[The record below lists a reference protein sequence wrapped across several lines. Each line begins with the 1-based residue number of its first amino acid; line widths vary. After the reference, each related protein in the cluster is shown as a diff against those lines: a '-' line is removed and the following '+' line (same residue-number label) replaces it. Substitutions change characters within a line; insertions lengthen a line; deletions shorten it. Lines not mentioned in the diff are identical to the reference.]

1 MSESPR
7 KRGASLDA
15 SDELQFNN
23 KRQRLN
29 VDSINEAAAPE
40 IRHTS
45 SSVTIPSLEYQ
56 SQCGLQRSIGL
67 ALKHVG
73 FDGADPEAMASYVA
87 LVEACAFAISA
98 LLPLDYI
105 LILRLPDMASFVD
118 DLKRVSLGAR
128 REQPTP
134 ADFEL
139 TMRRFALVTSSLK
152 PHLKNPVAEEDLTPS
167 YFNALLHDD
176 SADAALP
183 LLSDEL
189 SGRHEKEELAH
200 IPKPFPEFPSL
211 HTYRYTPRED
221 DSGRDSKKIREEAA
235 KASKQGE
242 EALRGLVRASK
253 MRKQKE
259 VSDMSKRD
267 TVTKSRYELWEA
279 AMKKFVRQ
287 DGGES
292 GQLEIADHSMIVNAD
307 SRYLR
312 KPVPRQGKR
321 AGGSGAQGQPGVG
334 G

>member
-7 KRGASLDA
+7 KRGASLEAD
-15 SDELQFNN
+15 SELQFNN
-23 KRQRLN
+23 KRQRLESEA
-29 VDSINEAAAPE
+29 VDDGDAAATPA
-40 IRHTS
+40 TPAAQPAGLP
-45 SSVTIPSLEYQ
+45 VTIPSVEYQ
-56 SQCGLQRSIGL
+56 SQCGLRRSIGL

-73 FDGADPEAMASYVA
+73 FDGAEPDAMASYVA
-87 LVEACAFAISA
+87 LVETY
-98 LLPLDYI
+98 L
-105 LILRLPDMASFVD
+105 ASFTE
-118 DLKRVSLGAR
+118 DLKRVSLAAR

-139 TMRRFALVTSSLK
+139 TMRRFTLVTSSLK
-152 PHLKNPVAEEDLTPS
+152 PHLRNPIPEADLTPS
-167 YFNALLHDD
+167 YFDALLNDE

-183 LLSDEL
+183 LLSEEL
-189 SGRHEKEELAH
+189 SGKQEKEERPY

-259 VSDMSKRD
+259 VSDLSKRD

-279 AMKKFVRQ
+279 AMKKFVKQ

-321 AGGSGAQGQPGVG
+321 TGGSGGQGQPGLG
-334 G
+334 S

>member
-1 MSESPR
+1 MSGSPR
-7 KRGASLDA
+7 KRGASLEA

-23 KRQRLN
+23 KRQRL
-29 VDSINEAAAPE
+29 DFDGQNEADQPVPGTSCA
-40 IRHTS
+40 S

-56 SQCGLQRSIGL
+56 SQCSLERSIGL
-67 ALKHVG
+67 VLKHVG
-73 FDGADPEAMASYVA
+73 FDGAEPTAMASYVS
-87 LVEACAFAISA
+87 LVETY
-98 LLPLDYI
+98 L
-105 LILRLPDMASFVD
+105 ASFID
-118 DLKRVSLGAR
+118 DLKRIALGAR

-134 ADFEL
+134 ADFET

-152 PHLKNPVAEEDLTPS
+152 PHLKNPIPEEDLTPS
-167 YFNALLHDD
+167 YFNALLNDE

-189 SGRHEKEELAH
+189 SGRHEKEERPH
-200 IPKPFPEFPSL
+200 IPRPFPEFPSL

-259 VSDMSKRD
+259 VSDLSKRD
-267 TVTKSRYELWEA
+267 TITKSRYELWEA
-279 AMKKFVRQ
+279 AMKKFVKQ

-292 GQLEIADHSMIVNAD
+292 GQVEIADHSMIVNAD

-321 AGGSGAQGQPGVG
+321 TGGSGAQGQSGVG
-334 G
+334 S